1 MSFAAGKIL
10 FAALSVLYPFLVFAG
25 LCFWGL
31 SPRKLSLL
39 LIFLAAVRIFSGSR
53 NGKHF
58 FRRTLLTGILVLGCG
73 IFAFVLDNATLLR
86 FYPVFVNLGLLGLFL
101 STLFSPPNMAFRFAA
116 ASSVRLLRTADR
128 APVER
133 YCFFVTLAWCLFF
146 VLNGTVSLCTVL
158 FADEKVWALYNG
170 LLSYV
175 LIGVFFIV
183 EFLIRRKRQCSLA
196 AWIPFSRLEENS
208 RPDDS
213 VICFDGFGISENVK
227 TWRDFKTDVSR
238 LRTAVEKET
247 FSEWILNADDIYY
260 FLVAVFAL
268 FQSKRKILFSA
279 NRAPE
284 YIREIRGPQTGFLND
299 GDAEGSLQIQKLV
312 ESSAAGKPWESLDL
326 STVRTALFTSGTTGL
341 PKEIAKTGA
350 QLESEAL
357 ALSRRFAENFSGRNV
372 YMTVNHHH
380 IYGMAF
386 GIFLAFSAG
395 LPICRRRLEFPEE
408 VERLVKEPAAIIA
421 SPAFFKRFVQT
432 VKKPLRFKTRP
443 FWLSAGG
450 PLPSSVA
457 LDVQKISG
465 APVQEIYGCTEAG
478 AVATRKN
485 GEGLWTPLGD
495 NRVSLA
501 ENGCLKINSSY
512 ADEKGFV
519 TGDVGKIERDGRFL
533 LEGRADSIVK
543 IEEKRI
549 SLPEVEKRL
558 LASGLVRDARVV
570 PMKGKRE
577 FLAAAIVLN
586 DAGKAK
592 FSDVPKK
599 EINAHFREHLSGFLE
614 NTVLPKKWRYLEE
627 LPQDAMGKIKMREIQ
642 KLFEIP
648 ESPHFRILAYRAEEN
663 GFSAKIVIPE
673 TSDYFD
679 GHFPGFKLLPAVVQI
694 DLLLRLFRAFCG
706 KPSKLE
712 RMHRIKFSSPVRP
725 NVPVNVEGT
734 YFPETGKLHFRFGAD
749 SGEVFSSG
757 SVLLKREQNEL

>member
-1 MSFAAGKIL
+1 
-10 FAALSVLYPFLVFAG
+10 
-25 LCFWGL
+25 
-31 SPRKLSLL
+31 
-39 LIFLAAVRIFSGSR
+39 
-53 NGKHF
+53 
-58 FRRTLLTGILVLGCG
+58 
-73 IFAFVLDNATLLR
+73 
-86 FYPVFVNLGLLGLFL
+86 
-101 STLFSPPNMAFRFAA
+101 MAFRFAT
-116 ASSVRLLRTADR
+116 ASSGRLLRTADR

-133 YCFFVTLAWCLFF
+133 YCFFVTFAWCFF
-146 VLNGTVSLCTVL
+146 FILNGTVSLCTVL

-175 LIGVFFIV
+175 LIGAFFIV
-183 EFLIRRKRQCSLA
+183 EFLIRRKRQRSLA
-196 AWIPFSRLEENS
+196 AWILFSRLEENS
-208 RPDDS
+208 RPDDA
-213 VICFDGFGISENVK
+213 VICFDGMGISENAK

-238 LRTAVEKET
+238 LRTAIEKET
-247 FSEWILNADDIYY
+247 FSEWILNADDVYY

-299 GDAEGSLQIQKLV
+299 GDAKGSLQIQKLI
-312 ESSAAGKPWESLDL
+312 ESSAAEKPWESLDL
-326 STVRTALFTSGTTGL
+326 LTVRASLFTSGTTGL
-341 PKEIAKTGA
+341 PKEIAKMGT
-350 QLESEAL
+350 QLETEAL
-357 ALSRRFAENFSGRNV
+357 AISRRFAENFSGRNV

-408 VERLVKEPAAIIA
+408 VERLEKEPAAIIA
-421 SPAFFKRFVQT
+421 SPAFLKRFVQT
-432 VKKPLRFKTRP
+432 VQKPLHFKTRP

-495 NRVSLA
+495 NRVSPA

-519 TGDVGKIERDGRFL
+519 TGDVGKIESDGRFL

-558 LASGLVRDARVV
+558 LESGLVRDARVV

-706 KPSKLE
+706 KPSTLE

-725 NVPVNVEGT
+725 NVPVNVAGT

-757 SVLLKREQNEL
+757 SVSLKREQDEL